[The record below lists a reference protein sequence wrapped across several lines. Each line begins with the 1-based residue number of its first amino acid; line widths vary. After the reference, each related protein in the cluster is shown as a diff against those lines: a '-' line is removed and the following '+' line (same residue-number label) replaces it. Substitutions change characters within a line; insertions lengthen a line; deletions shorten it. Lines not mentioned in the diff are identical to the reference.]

1 MKRISF
7 AMVSFCTFAL
17 LAAPAIA
24 QQSAEE
30 RRTQE
35 SKQEK
40 DKFDKAGNATEKTV
54 EKAGEA
60 TGKGIGAAV
69 EHTGRG
75 VTTAAKATAGAM
87 AKTGHAIADFFDGAE
102 GDEDRVREVQRALQA
117 KGYYAGSIDGIA
129 GPRTR
134 AGVREYQKDEELE
147 VTGKV
152 DAKTA
157 ASLGVE

>member
-1 MKRISF
+1 MKHVSF
-7 AMVSFCTFAL
+7 ALVSFCTFAL
-17 LAAPAIA
+17 LAAPAVG

-30 RRTQE
+30 RQRQE

-40 DKFDKAGNATEKTV
+40 DKFDKAGNATEKKV

-87 AKTGHAIADFFDGAE
+87 QKTGHAIADFFDGSE

-117 KGYYAGSIDGIA
+117 KGYYSGSIDGIA
-129 GPRTR
+129 GPQTR

-147 VTGKV
+147 ATGKV

-157 ASLGVE
+157 ASLGVK

>member
-1 MKRISF
+1 MKPISF
-7 AMVSFCTFAL
+7 GMASLCAFAL
-17 LAAPAIA
+17 LTAPAIA
-24 QQSAEE
+24 QQSSDE
-30 RRTQE
+30 RQAQE

-40 DKFDKAGNATEKTV
+40 DKIDKAGNATEKAV
-54 EKAGEA
+54 RKAGEA
-60 TGKGIGAAV
+60 TGKGVGAAV

-75 VTTAAKATAGAM
+75 VKTAAKATAGAM
-87 AKTGHAIADFFDGAE
+87 EKTGEAIAGFFDGGE

-117 KGYYAGSIDGIA
+117 KGYYSGSIDGIA
-129 GPRTR
+129 GPQTR